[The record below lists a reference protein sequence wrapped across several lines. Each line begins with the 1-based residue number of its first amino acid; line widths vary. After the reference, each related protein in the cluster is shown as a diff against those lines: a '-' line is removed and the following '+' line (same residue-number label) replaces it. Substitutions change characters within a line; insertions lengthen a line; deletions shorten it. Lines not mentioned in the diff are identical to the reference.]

1 MTKRPCRLRLAAALW
16 LACSTPAWAE
26 IELAEWLFYPMYPG
40 DTAHSVHLSAQQ
52 LRPDGLLESASRYP
66 RHGDESWTAE
76 EARAGWYNYA
86 PRLIDC
92 ATGFSIE
99 TGDEL
104 LDANGK
110 RIARRDNAAQSLAD
124 WKESLA
130 NKLGG
135 HSWPIRNEFFLA
147 CAGYADK
154 TLQSKR
160 RQLAQTAPPRL
171 SYKPLIASLRT
182 DSTALFEKQ
191 AWHYAIDLRTKD
203 FPATPGDLFDTATR
217 HYEAWLGAF
226 LANPKQ
232 APSAPQTT
240 LSEAIQRWLN
250 EQGADVEDVSSRGDG
265 TLAYVDRQPKTRDIP
280 YDLLEQRPAAA
291 AKASKAK
298 LRVRVDCR
306 SGVQLAQNL
315 EWLDDGDHRLATQ
328 SLPARILAQDLNQ
341 QTANRGE
348 LPTDILTPPDMYDV
362 PQAVCRAAAA
372 QCADSLPGKAL
383 PFALSAEDATT
394 IKQAGSAAE
403 ALLALRTAYR
413 NYRQRFVPSCRIG
426 THD

>member
-1 MTKRPCRLRLAAALW
+1 MTKAARRFPLLTALW

-26 IELAEWLFYPMYPG
+26 IELAEWLFYSMYPG
-40 DTAHSVHLSAQQ
+40 DTAHSVHLSAQR

-76 EARAGWYNYA
+76 EARAGWYNYT

-110 RIARRDNAAQSLAD
+110 RIAHRDSAARSLAD
-124 WKESLA
+124 WKDQLA
-130 NKLGG
+130 NKLSG
-135 HSWPIRNEFFLA
+135 HSWPSNNEFFLA
-147 CAGYADK
+147 CAGYADQ

-160 RQLAQTAPPRL
+160 RQLMQTTPPRL

-191 AWHYAIDLRTKD
+191 AWRYAIDLRTKD
-203 FPATPGDLFDTATR
+203 FPATPGDLFDTVTR
-217 HYEAWLGAF
+217 HYEAWSGAF
-226 LANPKQ
+226 LANPKP
-232 APSAPQTT
+232 ASTAPQAG
-240 LSEAIQRWLN
+240 LSEAVRRWLSD
-250 EQGADVEDVSSRGDG
+250 QGADVEDVSSRGDG
-265 TLAYVDRQPKTRDIP
+265 TLTYVDRQPKTTDIP
-280 YDLLEQRPAAA
+280 YELLEQRPAAA
-291 AKASKAK
+291 AAASKAK

-306 SGVQLAQNL
+306 SGVQLAQSL
-315 EWLDDGDHRLATQ
+315 EWLDESDHRLAKQ
-328 SLPARILAQDLNQ
+328 SLPARILAQELNQ
-341 QTANRGE
+341 QTANRRDP
-348 LPTDILTPPDMYDV
+348 PTGILTPPDMYDV
-362 PQAVCRAAAA
+362 PQTVCRAAAA
-372 QCADSLPGKAL
+372 QCTDSLPGKAQ
-383 PFALSAEDATT
+383 PFALSAEEATT